1 MANRL
6 DEIMQIANAGK
17 QLNAPTQGMQKVV
30 NADGTVTEIPYMEDR
45 FGRRTVMTSQGPQV
59 LQGHEGKDPY
69 GDLGGAIGNV
79 LGNLINKGRLGRQE
93 RIAEKS
99 VAEQELASPTF
110 AGAKD
115 YGRAPYV
122 PTNQAELE
130 KARERMSF
138 EMPKEKIDYFDMS
151 RVGSSQTSSDDLIDL
166 GGKKYIKRT
175 ITTPKGSYFEIRDPN
190 SGQLLQSSQT
200 QDSETTTPN
209 NASQTNIFAS
219 QPKVEESYG
228 TLPNGQQVIVEK
240 TTTGNKTQ
248 IRTLDPNTRQQI
260 GGASKS
266 QVPVTPQGQQ
276 SGVNPFG
283 ANPRELSQNDIDA
296 MSLLSEDKRSKY
308 QDPTT
313 TDAEF
318 RKLDLE
324 AKTLQAKQNKL
335 PKEATA
341 VAEAKQTAVFL
352 GLEGDEAKEFV
363 RQRITGETS
372 SSQEKVDFV
381 LETHDLVL
389 DMLDQNSVG
398 AGLKSA
404 VGSMAG
410 RIPSMYEDSADFDNA
425 HAKLQARLSK
435 DNFGLM
441 KGVLSDNDIKMLIA
455 IGTGTLNLVGSK
467 EAYIRELSKIRTKLE
482 NSLGKQGVKIPVRE
496 GANYHNLA
504 SSDKNEITSEG
515 GFTIKIVE

>member
-6 DEIMQIANAGK
+6 QRVLAMDEAMKARDEPKAG
-17 QLNAPTQGMQKVV
+17 MHDVV
-30 NADGTVTEIPYMEDR
+30 NADGSVTQIPYMEDKR
-45 FGRRTVMTSQGPQV
+45 GRRTVMTREGPRV
-59 LQGHEGKDPY
+59 IRGHEGKNLP
-69 GDLGGAIGNV
+69 GDAIGEGLRNV
-79 LGNLINKGRLGRQE
+79 LGGLFGKGG
-93 RIAEKS
+93 
-99 VAEQELASPTF
+99 VPGGTPPF
-110 AGAKD
+110 VPAG
-115 YGRAPYV
+115 
-122 PTNQAELE
+122 E
-130 KARERMSF
+130 
-138 EMPKEKIDYFDMS
+138 DYFDMS
-151 RVGSSQTSSDDLIDL
+151 KL
-166 GGKKYIKRT
+166 GPKS

-260 GGASKS
+260 GGASQS
-266 QVPVTPQGQQ
+266 EVPVTPQSEVPVTPQGQQ

-283 ANPRELSQNDIDA
+283 ANPRELSQKDIDA

-313 TDAEF
+313 PDAEF

-341 VAEAKQTAVFL
+341 VAEAKQTAAFL
-352 GLEGDEAKEFV
+352 GLEDDEAKEFV
-363 RQRITGETS
+363 RQQITGETS

-398 AGLKSA
+398 AGLMSA

-410 RIPSMYEDSADFDNA
+410 RIPSMREGSADFDNA

-455 IGTGTLNLVGSK
+455 IGTGTLNLVGSE

-482 NSLGKQGVKIPVRE
+482 NSLGKQNAKIPVRE
-496 GANYHNLA
+496 GTNYHNLA
-504 SSDKNEITSEG
+504 STDENEITSEG

>member
-6 DEIMQIANAGK
+6 QRVLAMDEAMKARDEPKAG
-17 QLNAPTQGMQKVV
+17 MHDVV
-30 NADGTVTEIPYMEDR
+30 NADGSVTQIPYMEDKR
-45 FGRRTVMTSQGPQV
+45 GRRTVMTREGPRV
-59 LQGHEGKDPY
+59 IRGHEGKNLP
-69 GDLGGAIGNV
+69 GDAIGEGLRNV
-79 LGNLINKGRLGRQE
+79 LGGLFGKGG
-93 RIAEKS
+93 
-99 VAEQELASPTF
+99 VPGGTPPF
-110 AGAKD
+110 VPAG
-115 YGRAPYV
+115 
-122 PTNQAELE
+122 E
-130 KARERMSF
+130 
-138 EMPKEKIDYFDMS
+138 DYFDMS
-151 RVGSSQTSSDDLIDL
+151 GVGSSQTSSDDLIDL

-175 ITTPKGSYFEIRDPN
+175 ITTPKGSYFEIRDPD

-260 GGASKS
+260 GGASQS
-266 QVPVTPQGQQ
+266 EVPVTPQSEVPVTPQGQQ

-283 ANPRELSQNDIDA
+283 ANPRELSQKDIDA

-313 TDAEF
+313 PDAEF

-341 VAEAKQTAVFL
+341 VAEAKQTAAFL
-352 GLEGDEAKEFV
+352 GLEDDEAKEFV
-363 RQRITGETS
+363 RQQITGETS

-398 AGLKSA
+398 AGLMSA

-410 RIPSMYEDSADFDNA
+410 RIPSMREGSADFDNA

-455 IGTGTLNLVGSK
+455 IGTGTLNLVGSE

-482 NSLGKQGVKIPVRE
+482 NSLGKQGAKIPVRE
-496 GANYHNLA
+496 GTNYHNLA
-504 SSDKNEITSEG
+504 SSDENEITSEG

>member
-1 MANRL
+1 MAISNQLAR
-6 DEIMQIANAGK
+6 IMAHANAGK
-17 QLNAPTQGMQKVV
+17 QLNAPTKGMQKVV
-30 NADGTVTEIPYMEDR
+30 NADGTVTEIPYQEDR
-45 FGRRTVMTSQGPQV
+45 FGRRTVMTSQGPKV
-59 LQGHEGKDPY
+59 LPGHEGKDPY

-79 LGNLINKGRLGRQE
+79 LGGLINKGRLGRQE

-99 VAEQELASPTF
+99 VAEQEMDDPTF
-110 AGAKD
+110 VGP
-115 YGRAPYV
+115 RAPS
-122 PTNQAELE
+122 NQAELQ

-151 RVGSSQTSSDDLIDL
+151 GVGTKQQAVDTLVEI
-166 GGKKYIKRT
+166 GGKKYVQRT
-175 ITTPKGSYFEIRDPN
+175 ITTPSGSHFEIRDPN
-190 SGQLLQSSQT
+190 TGELIRSSKVSASGSTAGQT
-200 QDSETTTPN
+200 D
-209 NASQTNIFAS
+209 IFAS
-219 QPKVEESYG
+219 QPTVEETYG
-228 TLPNGQQVIVEK
+228 TLPNGTKVIVEK
-240 TTTGNKTQ
+240 TTIGNKATV
-248 IRTLDPNTRQQI
+248 RTLDPNTRQQI
-260 GGASKS
+260 GGASQSQVPVTSQS

-296 MSLLSEDKRSKY
+296 MSLLSEDKRLKY

-313 TDAEF
+313 PDAEF

-324 AKTLQAKQNKL
+324 AKTLQAKQNKM

-341 VAEAKQTAVFL
+341 VAEAKQTAAFL
-352 GLEGDEAKEFV
+352 GLEDDEAKEFV
-363 RQRITGETS
+363 RQQITGETS

-398 AGLKSA
+398 AGLMSA

-410 RIPSMYEDSADFDNA
+410 RIPSMREGSADFDNA

-455 IGTGTLNLVGSK
+455 IGTGTLNLVGSE

-482 NSLGKQGVKIPVRE
+482 NSLGKQGAKIPVRE
-496 GANYHNLA
+496 GTNYHNLA
-504 SSDKNEITSEG
+504 SSDENEITSEG
-515 GFTIKIVE
+515 GFKIKIVE